1 MEAALPGPGA
11 GGGDSDPLVVADFL
25 KELSASMELPVA
37 VAAIRALVAVI
48 QRSGANTMMGLE
60 KELLVTSGEL
70 QRFQSTSIALRAACE
85 LFMCYVTRTSA
96 LDSQNFEGVKAHLID
111 RGMKFAHTAL
121 VARTK
126 IAQQG
131 GRFLR
136 DGHVVLIHGYSRVVI
151 NLLQRAAGQ
160 GKRFRVLVTEAAPG
174 KPGLQCLAALEKYDI
189 ECQLCMDSSVAR
201 LMEGVDLVL
210 VGAEAIVE
218 SGGIINKVGTY
229 QVALVAHAL
238 GKPCYVAAESYKFA
252 RLYPVNQRD
261 LPEETEEVKF
271 GDLRITT
278 PSRDYTPPE
287 LLGLL
292 FTDLGVLTPAAVS
305 DELIKLYN

>member
-1 MEAALPGPGA
+1 MHA
-11 GGGDSDPLVVADFL
+11 GKQLRD
-25 KELSASMELPVA
+25 LPVGKN
-37 VAAIRALVAVI
+37 R
-48 QRSGANTMMGLE
+48 NT
-60 KELLVTSGEL
+60 
-70 QRFQSTSIALRAACE
+70 
-85 LFMCYVTRTSA
+85 LF
-96 LDSQNFEGVKAHLID
+96 
-111 RGMKFAHTAL
+111 
-121 VARTK
+121 
-126 IAQQG
+126 AQQG

-201 LMEGVDLVL
+201 LIEGVDLVL